1 MSHKVSKTT
10 LDSRFTIFREVYENP
25 LLYREKNT
33 FLKIK
38 EVKNELETE
47 KESIAKA
54 KKEEISLWENRYE
67 EKKKSMKEVELIFSS
82 KILHH
87 LLQI

>member
-38 EVKNELETE
+38 EVK
-47 KESIAKA
+47 KA
-54 KKEEISLWENRYE
+54 PIYRVGVKPLFDFLLVAALFKNIIVLVS
-67 EKKKSMKEVELIFSS
+67 F
-82 KILHH
+82 ILN
-87 LLQI
+87 LCI